1 MSSIAY
7 NPYLHNTS
15 YPDYDAIIKRLLGP
29 LNTQLDAQAG
39 ALGSS
44 VGFQQNLARSN
55 AGLSQS
61 ELDAAH
67 KEALLR
73 IYTTLQA
80 RGLGP
85 SGEVHHQVS
94 AENHLY
100 KAQSQLAANAL
111 LGALKNLQDQL
122 TEQAINAAGQRA
134 QGTLNAQ
141 DYAAQ
146 NYTPTAA
153 PPPWLA
159 QYTQLAGKGF

>member
-7 NPYLHNTS
+7 NPYLHNTT

-29 LNTQLDAQAG
+29 LNTQLDAQTG

-73 IYTTLQA
+73 IYNPLQA

-100 KAQSQLAANAL
+100 KAQSQLAANQL
-111 LGALKNLQDQL
+111 LGALKSLQDQL
-122 TEQAINAAGQRA
+122 TQQAISAAGQQS
-134 QGTLNAQ
+134 QGMINAQ
-141 DYAAQ
+141 DYASQ
-146 NYTPTAA
+146 NYSPTAGT
-153 PPPWLA
+153 PPWMA
-159 QYTQLAGKGF
+159 AYTQLAQRGF